1 MAITRQPKGFMRLKD
16 WIKKKGYSYSETANV
31 LKIHNFNPA
40 TNIIRYAKGDRIP
53 HPDFMLKIK
62 NGTNN
67 EVQPNDFYEEY
78 WEKNKK
84 LYIQKSQNILA
95 RYCIEPGVDDFK

>member
-1 MAITRQPKGFMRLKD
+1 M
-16 WIKKKGYSYSETANV
+16 
-31 LKIHNFNPA
+31 
-40 TNIIRYAKGDRIP
+40 
-53 HPDFMLKIK
+53 KIK

-84 LYIQKSQNILA
+84 
-95 RYCIEPGVDDFK
+95 V